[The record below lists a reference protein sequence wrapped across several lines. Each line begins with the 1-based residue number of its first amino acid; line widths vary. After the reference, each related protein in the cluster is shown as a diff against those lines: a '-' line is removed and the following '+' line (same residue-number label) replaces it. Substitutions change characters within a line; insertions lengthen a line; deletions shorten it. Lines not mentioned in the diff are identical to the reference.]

1 MTSPPGSGLCRV
13 GLTVTLAV
21 LLGGCRAGVRH
32 PKPIPGITSLK
43 VVEAQ
48 NARVAGLERLWAR
61 ASVQVTSTN
70 DKGRRLRDQ
79 GEGHLQVVQPWS
91 IALTLGKVGQT
102 QLYLG
107 SNDQLYWWIDLI
119 DADDKVAVFGRHE
132 FVTTAKADVLGVPIH
147 PRDLVHLLGVTPIPD
162 EVADQSLEWDAQSHA
177 GLLVPAQSGSRRVW
191 FDVSSMQPTRV
202 EMFDADGALT
212 LTAELDRYG
221 FVNVVGDATLKPQIP
236 ERIDIRIASDDTLV
250 KISLYDPENRPI
262 RPTAFDFERLVK
274 GLGVD
279 TMYDLDAP
287 PETIPQEP

>member
-1 MTSPPGSGLCRV
+1 MITPRRWDVCRV
-13 GLTVTLAV
+13 GVAVVLAV
-21 LLGGCRAGVRH
+21 LLAGCRGGVRH
-32 PKPIPGITSLK
+32 PRPVPGVTAAQ

-48 NARVAGLERLWAR
+48 NARVAGLERIWAR

-91 IALTLGKVGQT
+91 IALTLGKLGQT

-107 SNDQLYWWIDLI
+107 SNDQYYWWIDLV
-119 DADDKVAVFGRHE
+119 DSSDKVAVFGRHE
-132 FVTTAKADVLGVPIH
+132 YVTSAKADVLGVPIH
-147 PRDLVHLLGVTPIPD
+147 PRDLVHLLGVTPLPG
-162 EVADQSLEWDAQSHA
+162 EAGEQTLEWDARSHA
-177 GLLVPAQSGSRRVW
+177 GVRVPTQSGSRRVW
-191 FDVSSMQPTRV
+191 FDVSNMQPTRV
-202 EMFDADGALT
+202 EMFDSDGVLT
-212 LTAELDRYG
+212 LTADLDRYD

-236 ERIDIRIASDDTLV
+236 ERIDIRIAADDTHV

-279 TMYDLDAP
+279 TIYDLDAP
-287 PETIPQEP
+287 PATTPQQP